1 MTIPAVRD
9 SVPTPMDRGASV
21 RRALLFLAVCAPLY
35 LAPGLFSVGHP
46 AVLAA
51 IMLGV
56 TALFLR
62 WDGRPLAVLG
72 LDPSMRRAGELAA
85 GFAGGALVILAVVLG
100 ARLLLPFPWVRN
112 PSFTYTAAGFS
123 LVWLLFGNAVEELI
137 FRGYSFERLIAGV
150 GHWKAQLV
158 TALLFALYHVA
169 EGWPWQVALMGT
181 TIGSV
186 FFGLVFIRWRS
197 VPAAIGAHAAANWM
211 RDLLLTDPPS
221 AKTLI
226 APLSPRPWTSA
237 EQLTV
242 MLLLDGILVLV
253 SVALWRS
260 SRRSSASVIGPGA
273 VAEGSHP
280 TRRERGSNG

>member
-1 MTIPAVRD
+1 MTTPAISAPAPV
-9 SVPTPMDRGASV
+9 SMDRATSV

-62 WDGRPLAVLG
+62 WDRRPLAVLG
-72 LDPSMRRAGELAA
+72 LDPSARRAGELAA
-85 GFAGGALVILAVVLG
+85 GFAGGALVIVLVALG
-100 ARLLLPFPWVRN
+100 ARVLLPFPWVRN

-123 LVWLLFGNAVEELI
+123 VVWLLFGNAVEELI

-158 TALLFALYHVA
+158 TALLFALFHVMQ
-169 EGWPWQVALMGT
+169 GWSWQVALTGT

-186 FFGLVFIRWRS
+186 FFGLVFVRWRS
-197 VPAAIGAHAAANWM
+197 VPAAIGAHAAANFM
-211 RDLLLTDPPS
+211 RDLLLTDPPTV
-221 AKTLI
+221 KTLF
-226 APLSPRPWTSA
+226 APLSPRPWTFA
-237 EQLTV
+237 EQLAA
-242 MLLLDGILVLV
+242 MLLLDGIFVLV

-260 SRRSSASVIGPGA
+260 SRASSASVIGPGA
-273 VAEGSHP
+273 AA
-280 TRRERGSNG
+280 